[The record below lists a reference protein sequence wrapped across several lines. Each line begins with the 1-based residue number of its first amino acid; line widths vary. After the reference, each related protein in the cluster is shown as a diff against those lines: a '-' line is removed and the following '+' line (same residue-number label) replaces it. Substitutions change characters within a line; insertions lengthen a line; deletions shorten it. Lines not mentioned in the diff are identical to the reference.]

1 MANASDLSLRGGQ
14 RPTWRP
20 EREARGSALGVQ
32 SREGTHADRTRHCR
46 GADSRARRRTY
57 SPYKPPSKWQTL
69 PTCHCEAPKGPWQ
82 SWEGSHVDRTRYCRG
97 ADSRARRRTYSPYKP
112 PSKWQTLPICHC
124 EEAFRILPYSF
135 FSLQDSFISVPR
147 PYSELP
153 GKAQKSSDLSIGA
166 YVGVT
171 YLPVQSPA
179 KYCRRK

>member
-1 MANASDLSLRGGQ
+1 MPTSS
-14 RPTWRP
+14 RPTVLLAPIGRGDHTLP
-20 EREARGSALGVQ
+20 PGIAPQLMKNPVIARALRARGDRGKAVTLIAPAIVGERTAGPGGALTV
-32 SREGTHADRTRHCR
+32 RT
-46 GADSRARRRTY
+46 
-57 SPYKPPSKWQTL
+57 
-69 PTCHCEAPKGPWQ
+69 
-82 SWEGSHVDRTRYCRG
+82 SHRQNGKRFRF
-97 ADSRARRRTYSPYKP
+97 
-112 PSKWQTLPICHC
+112 CHC
-124 EEAFRILPYSF
+124 EEAFRILHSSF